1 VDVTAGRHRL
11 MLVAVG
17 ILALVA
23 LAGGLLLWPRGDIA
37 RPATAGQQDGTRLVK
52 ATLTR
57 IQTVPCEAPDP
68 AAPLA
73 TCIKVQA
80 RLADGGR
87 RVNFETTDPTG
98 DTFGAGQDVTQPTPT
113 TSKTLSAPA
122 PCWPWRRCS
131 SWR

>member
-1 VDVTAGRHRL
+1 

-17 ILALVA
+17 ILALVV
-23 LAGGLLLWPRGDIA
+23 LAGGLLLWPRGDVA
-37 RPATAGQQDGTRLVK
+37 RPASAGQQNAARLVK

-57 IQTVPCEAPDP
+57 IQTVSCEAPDP

-87 RVNFETTDPTG
+87 QVAFETTDPTG
-98 DTFGAGQDVTQPTPT
+98 DTYRVGQRVTLTEQQQ
-113 TSKTLSAPA
+113 
-122 PCWPWRRCS
+122 
-131 SWR
+131 